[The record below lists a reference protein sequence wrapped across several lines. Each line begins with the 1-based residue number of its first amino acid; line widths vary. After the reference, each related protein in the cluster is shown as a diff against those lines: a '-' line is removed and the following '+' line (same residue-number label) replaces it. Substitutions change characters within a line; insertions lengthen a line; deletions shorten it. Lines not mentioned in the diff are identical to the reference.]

1 MRPCR
6 VVHPHIDTLN
16 ESLGQGNVI
25 ARNEHD
31 LADESRLLGNLHDLT
46 DEILACLVCRVSLSC
61 EEELYRHLRVVHDGI
76 KPVEIGEEQC
86 STLVGGETSCKTD
99 GKNVVTECLLDGNYL
114 TWRIVVRYS
123 RVGKFLLDYPDKS
136 LLELFS
142 GIPYLLIGNLVDS
155 FEAFLVV
162 VMCLELW
169 SEYLGVDGLPFLG
182 SHVG

>member
-1 MRPCR
+1 M
-6 VVHPHIDTLN
+6 
-16 ESLGQGNVI
+16 
-25 ARNEHD
+25 
-31 LADESRLLGNLHDLT
+31 
-46 DEILACLVCRVSLSC
+46 SLSC

-99 GKNVVTECLLDGNYL
+99 GKHVVAEGLLDGDYL
-114 TWRIVVRYS
+114 TWRIVVRHS
-123 RVGKFLLDYPDKS
+123 RIRKLLLDNPDKS

-169 SEYLGVDGLPFLG
+169 PEHLGVDGLPFLG
-182 SHVG
+182 SPCRIMHAIGYIADIQLLREIARIHVGEDILAHLAVEH